1 MATTSE
7 LWEASTV
14 TRSRTT
20 STVVPPPW
28 RRAAWLSTAA
38 EVMIPTWFWT
48 LRSAS
53 KPGWAASGVASST
66 LATPS

>member
-1 MATTSE
+1 
-7 LWEASTV
+7 L
-14 TRSRTT
+14 
-20 STVVPPPW
+20 
-28 RRAAWLSTAA
+28 AAWPSTAA

-53 KPGWAASGVASST
+53 KPGWADSGVASST